1 MIRTFFLATSLVV
14 ALQFQDLWAATI
26 QINANGDADQ
36 YIFRRTYTATSSY
49 MNVGQ
54 YAGGYNKHYYV
65 GLANWNELDLNPLAG
80 QSNVALALYVQNF
93 VDPVFGSGGPNSQPT
108 SFTYPTTGNFTL
120 KVVALSGTPNPADM
134 TDAWV
139 KTNMIDATGIGSVT
153 LTNSGYTT
161 VNIGNIVANW
171 ITAGTGGPRWL
182 GFVGTG
188 STTSLYTSV
197 HLGTLEPTEL
207 SPAAPMYLSV
217 ETSPPAPV
225 ARSCSISE
233 NQLVMIFETVPNI
246 SYTLKTK
253 SNLSDLD
260 WVTVGS
266 HFVAGPTSTTT
277 LTVPITDS
285 PGQGFY
291 RLEITQ

>member
-1 MIRTFFLATSLVV
+1 MRFFTILVFGLILSGFKQV
-14 ALQFQDLWAATI
+14 KADTV

-36 YIFRRTYTATSSY
+36 YIYRLTYTATSSY

-54 YAGGYNKHYYV
+54 YAGGFSRHYYV
-65 GLANWNELDLNPLAG
+65 GLANWNYVDLSPLAG
-80 QSNVALALYVQNF
+80 QSNVALSLYVQNF
-93 VDPVFGSGGPNSQPT
+93 VDPVFGSGGPYSQPI

-120 KVVALSGTPNPADM
+120 KVVALSGTPNPTDM

-153 LTNSGYTT
+153 LTSSGYST

-171 ITAGTGGPRWL
+171 ITAGTGGPLWL

-188 STTSLYTSV
+188 STTSIYTSV

-207 SPAAPMYLSV
+207 SPANPMYLSV

-225 ARSCSISE
+225 ARSCSVSE

-253 SNLSDLD
+253 SNLSDRD
-260 WVTVGS
+260 WVMVNS
-266 HFVAGPTSTTT
+266 PFVAGSTSTTR
-277 LTVPITDS
+277 LTVPMTDS
-285 PGQGFY
+285 LGRGFY
-291 RLEITQ
+291 RLEITP